1 MPNVLVIAGP
11 NGAGKSSAAPRLIG
25 TRLGI
30 AEFVNA
36 DVIASGLS
44 AFAPESV
51 AIEAGRVL
59 LKRLRNLAA
68 EKKDFA
74 FETTL
79 ASCGFAPWLSR
90 LRSEGGYRFH
100 LLYLWLPH
108 ADMAIK
114 RVAGRIRLG
123 GHAVPPMDIRRR
135 YERGLANFFS
145 LYLPI
150 ADSWEMHDNSVSPAR
165 LIAAGEGAKPVRFG
179 DQHLWEAVQKPM
191 KTRELEADYDSKA
204 EPRLMGVPISEVMEI
219 FTLAGHDALARHKA
233 LGVPAVIWRDG
244 EVVEIPPEEI
254 EI

>member
-1 MPNVLVIAGP
+1 LPNVLVIAGP

-25 TRLGI
+25 RRLGI

-36 DVIASGLS
+36 DVIAAGLS

-51 AIEAGRVL
+51 AIEAGRVM
-59 LKRLRNLAA
+59 LKRLRELAA
-68 EKKDFA
+68 EKRDFA

-79 ASCGFAPWLSR
+79 ASRSFAPWLAR
-90 LRSEGGYRFH
+90 LRNEDGYRFH

-145 LYLPI
+145 LYSPI

-165 LIAAGEGAKPVRFG
+165 LIAARQGARPVRFG
-179 DQHLWEAVQKPM
+179 DRDLWEAIQKPM
-191 KTRELEADYDSKA
+191 KAKEIETDYGGEA

-219 FTLAGHDALARHKA
+219 FTLAGREALARHKA

-244 EVVEIPPEEI
+244 KVVEIPPEEI

>member
-1 MPNVLVIAGP
+1 LPNVLVIAGP

-25 TRLGI
+25 RRLGI

-44 AFAPESV
+44 AFAPETV
-51 AIEAGRVL
+51 AIEAGRVML
-59 LKRLRNLAA
+59 GRLRALASK
-68 EKKDFA
+68 KKDFA

-79 ASCGFAPWLSR
+79 ASRSFAHWLAR
-90 LRSEGGYRFH
+90 LRSENGYRFH

-108 ADMAIK
+108 ADMAVT
-114 RVAGRIRLG
+114 RVAARIRLG
-123 GHAVPPMDIRRR
+123 GHCVPPRDIRRR
-135 YERGLANFFS
+135 YDRGLANFFS

-165 LIAAGEGAKPVRFG
+165 LIAAQEGSKPIQFG
-179 DQHLWEAVQKPM
+179 DQSLWEKIQKPM
-191 KTRELEADYDSKA
+191 KAKEIETEYSRGA

-219 FTLAGHDALARHKA
+219 FTLAGRDALARHKA

-244 EVVEIPPEEI
+244 KVVEIPPEEI
-254 EI
+254 QL